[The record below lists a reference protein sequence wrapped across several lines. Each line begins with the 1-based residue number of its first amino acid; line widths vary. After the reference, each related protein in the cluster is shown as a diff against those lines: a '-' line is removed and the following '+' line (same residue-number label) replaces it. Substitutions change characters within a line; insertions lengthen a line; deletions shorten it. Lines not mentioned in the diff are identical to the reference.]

1 MGAPISDGRIP
12 TARWGYNSNQVNW
25 MKVLV
30 FTSLYPNNI
39 WPNHG
44 VFIRERMTQFAR
56 LDACEVKVVA
66 PVAYFPPIN
75 FNWRWKFSQVARRE
89 FRDGLEVHHP
99 RYFLT
104 PKVGMIFYGWM
115 MFLSVLP
122 VVKKIQEK
130 FDFDIIDSHYV
141 YPDGFAAIQLGR
153 FFKKPVVVSAR
164 GSDIN
169 LYRTF
174 PLIRKLLQYV
184 LRNADGVIAVSR
196 ALKQSIVQLGI
207 PDRRISII
215 PNGVDTETFYPMLK
229 EQARR
234 ELGLQCSRLL
244 LSVGNLTPNKGFD
257 LLIGALPMVVEKLDK
272 ENVHLA
278 IVGDGPLRNEL
289 KAMISSL
296 RLNSRVHLVGAV
308 PHTKLRFWYGA
319 ADVFC
324 LASQREGWPNVILE
338 SLACG
343 TPVVATRAGGIPEIL
358 SSNILGLLTERNEI
372 QISRAILA
380 ALGKKWI
387 SKELVEHARN
397 HSWNHT
403 AVEVM
408 GVCQSVLSAR
418 KINGAMER
426 VIQA

>member
-1 MGAPISDGRIP
+1 
-12 TARWGYNSNQVNW
+12 

-44 VFIRERMTQFAR
+44 VFIRERMTQVAR

-75 FNWRWKFSQVARRE
+75 FNWRWRFSQVARRE
-89 FRDGLEVHHP
+89 FRDGLEVYHP
-99 RYFLT
+99 RYFLI
-104 PKVGMIFYGWM
+104 PKVGMTLYGWM

-122 VVKKIQEK
+122 AVKKIQET

-164 GSDIN
+164 GSDVN

-184 LRNADGVIAVSR
+184 LRNADGVIAVSG
-196 ALKQSIVQLGI
+196 ALKQSMVQLGI
-207 PDRRISII
+207 PERRISSI
-215 PNGVDTETFYPMLK
+215 PNGVDTEKFYPMSK

-257 LLIGALPMVVEKLDK
+257 LLIGAFPMVAEKLD
-272 ENVHLA
+272 EEDVRLA
-278 IVGDGPLRNEL
+278 IVGDGPFRNEL
-289 KAMISSL
+289 EAMISRL
-296 RLNSRVHLVGAV
+296 RLEGRVHLVGAV
-308 PHTKLRFWYGA
+308 PHAKLRLWYSA

-324 LASQREGWPNVILE
+324 LASHREGWPNVILE

-358 SSNILGLLTERNEI
+358 SSDILGLLTERDERK
-372 QISRAILA
+372 ISSAICA
-380 ALGKKWI
+380 ALSKKWI
-387 SKELVEHARN
+387 LEKLVEHARN

-403 AVEVM
+403 AVEVL
-408 GVCQSVLSAR
+408 GVFQSVLNAR
-418 KINGAMER
+418 KMEGAMETA
-426 VIQA
+426 IQA

>member
-1 MGAPISDGRIP
+1 
-12 TARWGYNSNQVNW
+12 

-44 VFIRERMTQFAR
+44 VFIRERMTQVAR

-75 FNWRWKFSQVARRE
+75 FNWRWRFSQVARRE
-89 FRDGLEVHHP
+89 FRDGLEVYHP
-99 RYFLT
+99 RYFLI
-104 PKVGMIFYGWM
+104 PKVGMTLYGWM

-122 VVKKIQEK
+122 AVKKIQET

-164 GSDIN
+164 GSDVN

-184 LRNADGVIAVSR
+184 LRNADGVITVSQ
-196 ALKQSIVQLGI
+196 ALKQSMIQLGI
-207 PDRRISII
+207 PEQKISSI
-215 PNGVDTETFYPMLK
+215 PNGVDTEKFYPMSK

-257 LLIGALPMVVEKLDK
+257 LLIGAFPMVAEKLD
-272 ENVHLA
+272 EEDVRLA
-278 IVGDGPLRNEL
+278 IVGDGPFRNEL
-289 KAMISSL
+289 EAMISRL
-296 RLNSRVHLVGAV
+296 RLEGRVHLVGAV
-308 PHTKLRFWYGA
+308 PHAKLRLWYSA

-324 LASQREGWPNVILE
+324 LASHREGWPNVILE
-338 SLACG
+338 SPACG
-343 TPVVATRAGGIPEIL
+343 TSVVATRAGGIPDIL
-358 SSNILGLLTERNEI
+358 SSDILGLLTERDER
-372 QISRAILA
+372 QIFSAIFA
-380 ALGKKWI
+380 ALSKKWI
-387 SKELVEHARN
+387 LEELVEHARN

-403 AVEVM
+403 AVEVL
-408 GVCQSVLSAR
+408 GVFQSVLNAR
-418 KINGAMER
+418 KMEGAMETA
-426 VIQA
+426 IQA

>member
-1 MGAPISDGRIP
+1 
-12 TARWGYNSNQVNW
+12 

-44 VFIRERMTQFAR
+44 VFIRERMTQVAR

-75 FNWRWKFSQVARRE
+75 FNWRWRFSQVARRE
-89 FRDGLEVHHP
+89 FRDGLEVYHP
-99 RYFLT
+99 RYFLI
-104 PKVGMIFYGWM
+104 PKVGMTLYGWM

-122 VVKKIQEK
+122 AVKKIQET

-164 GSDIN
+164 GSDVN

-184 LRNADGVIAVSR
+184 LRNADGVITVSQ
-196 ALKQSIVQLGI
+196 ALKQSMIQLGI
-207 PDRRISII
+207 PEQKISSI
-215 PNGVDTETFYPMLK
+215 PNGVDTEKFYPMSK

-257 LLIGALPMVVEKLDK
+257 LLIGAFPMVAEKLD
-272 ENVHLA
+272 EEDVRLA
-278 IVGDGPLRNEL
+278 IVGDGPFRNEL
-289 KAMISSL
+289 EAMISRL
-296 RLNSRVHLVGAV
+296 RLEGRVHLVGAV
-308 PHTKLRFWYGA
+308 PHAKLRLWYSA

-324 LASQREGWPNVILE
+324 LASHREGWPNVILE

-343 TPVVATRAGGIPEIL
+343 TPVVATRAGGIPEIID
-358 SSNILGLLTERNEI
+358 SVDTGLLTVRGKSEI
-372 QISRAILA
+372 AETIRLGLQKTWHSDQIV
-380 ALGKKWI
+380 K
-387 SKELVEHARN
+387 HARP
-397 HSWNHT
+397 HT
-403 AVEVM
+403 WERTALAVRQVFE
-408 GVCQSVLSAR
+408 SVIDRRTGRMVPLDAFPEDVR
-418 KINGAMER
+418 
-426 VIQA
+426 